1 MNSMLAEVGIGVK
14 GRRTGF
20 DGSKVRTI
28 RKVLGGIAHFPRTDG
43 GKLLLLSAV
52 FLFFCFQ
59 LPAGGMLRL
68 MEQAA
73 VFSASLTM
81 PEAGIEALRKR
92 YQDIL
97 IPSSEAVPSM
107 SEAVSSSS
115 SAPIFVPEPVPE
127 TSSEPEPQEE
137 ETILS
142 VKEELPL
149 VVSEAPVVREIAPE
163 NRGTIVAQTFTAI
176 DSPIYIQYGEGKIKN
191 STNLTNA
198 QAEEILDIPCAIPV
212 EDLSEPLV
220 LIYHT
225 HATEAY
231 EPLDAQIY
239 DKTYSWRSRDNTE
252 NMVAVGEVLAAKLE
266 KAGIGVVHLT
276 DQHDYPSYNGAYE
289 KSAQSIKAAL
299 EQYPSIKVILDIHRD
314 AIQRDA
320 DTIVK
325 AVAEIEGKKA
335 AQLMIVAGCDDDG
348 SLGMPQW
355 QSNFRFSAALQDILE
370 SMYPGLCRPV
380 FFCYRKYNM
389 DLCPNG
395 ALIEVGS
402 HGNTLEEA
410 KYAAELLAN
419 GLALLL
425 KGQSF

>member
-1 MNSMLAEVGIGVK
+1 VK
-14 GRRTGF
+14 GHRGRFGVQKEKMIRRM
-20 DGSKVRTI
+20 
-28 RKVLGGIAHFPRTDG
+28 LENIARFPHTDG
-43 GKLLLLSAV
+43 GKLILFSLGFLLV
-52 FLFFCFQ
+52 CFFL
-59 LPAGGMLRL
+59 PEGGMLRL
-68 MEQAA
+68 MERAA
-73 VFSASLTM
+73 VLSASLTM
-81 PEAGIEALRKR
+81 PEAGIESLRQR
-92 YQDIL
+92 YRDVL
-97 IPSSEAVPSM
+97 VSSFEMPVS
-107 SEAVSSSS
+107 SSAVSSISS
-115 SAPIFVPEPVPE
+115 ESLPTAEFLPE
-127 TSSEPEPQEE
+127 TSGISEFWEE
-137 ETILS
+137 KETILS
-142 VKEELPL
+142 IPQEVPSN
-149 VVSEAPVVREIAPE
+149 VSEAPVLREIAPE
-163 NRGTIVAQTFTAI
+163 NRGTIVAQTFTSI
-176 DSPIYIQYGEGKIKN
+176 DSPIYIQYGAGKIKN
-191 STNLTNA
+191 STNLTNT
-198 QAEEILDIPCAIPV
+198 QAEEILNTPCSIPIASF
-212 EDLSEPLV
+212 SEPLV

-231 EPLDAQIY
+231 EPLDAEIY
-239 DKTYSWRSRDNTE
+239 DKTYHWRSLDNSE
-252 NMVAVGEVLAAKLE
+252 NMVAVGEVLAQTLE
-266 KAGIGVVHLT
+266 KAGVGVVHLT

-289 KSAQSIKAAL
+289 KSALSIQAAL
-299 EQYPSIKVILDIHRD
+299 EQYPSIRVILDIHRD

-370 SMYPGLCRPV
+370 TLYPGLCRPV

-410 KYAAELLAN
+410 KYAAELLGN

-425 KGQSF
+425 KGQ

>member
-1 MNSMLAEVGIGVK
+1 
-14 GRRTGF
+14 
-20 DGSKVRTI
+20 
-28 RKVLGGIAHFPRTDG
+28 
-43 GKLLLLSAV
+43 
-52 FLFFCFQ
+52 
-59 LPAGGMLRL
+59 MLRL
-68 MEQAA
+68 MERAA
-73 VFSASLTM
+73 VLSASLTM
-81 PEAGIEALRKR
+81 PEAGIESLRQR
-92 YQDIL
+92 YRDVL
-97 IPSSEAVPSM
+97 VSSFEMPVS
-107 SEAVSSSS
+107 SSAVSSISS
-115 SAPIFVPEPVPE
+115 ESLPTAELLPE
-127 TSSEPEPQEE
+127 TSGISEFWEEE

-142 VKEELPL
+142 ISQEVPSN
-149 VVSEAPVVREIAPE
+149 VSEAPVLREIAPE
-163 NRGTIVAQTFTAI
+163 NRGTIVAQTFTSI
-176 DSPIYIQYGEGKIKN
+176 DSPIYIQYGAGKIKN
-191 STNLTNA
+191 STNLTNT
-198 QAEEILDIPCAIPV
+198 QAEEILNTPCSIPIASF
-212 EDLSEPLV
+212 SEPLV

-231 EPLDAQIY
+231 EPLDAEIY
-239 DKTYSWRSRDNTE
+239 DKTYHWRSLDNSE
-252 NMVAVGEVLAAKLE
+252 NMVAVGEVLAQTLE

-289 KSAQSIKAAL
+289 KSALSIQAAL
-299 EQYPSIKVILDIHRD
+299 EQYPSIRVILDIHRD

-370 SMYPGLCRPV
+370 TLYPGLCRPV

-410 KYAAELLAN
+410 KYAAELLGN

-425 KGQSF
+425 KGQ